1 MNSNP
6 LTPGS
11 ASENWLELRL
21 QQAAPAFPYPSTPD
35 IAGNVRRQ
43 LERLPARPAHRAAL
57 RPAWLLALFLLAAAA
72 LFAIPGVRA
81 AVLEFIQVGVVRIFL
96 VEPTP
101 TPTESAPTPQPQPT
115 PISSLLNLAG
125 ETTLEEAI
133 AQSTLPVRLP
143 SYPPDLGPPD
153 YVFLQDYGGDLLF
166 LVWTDPEDPGQV
178 LMSLQSFGPDATPV
192 NKWYAQ
198 QMGEHPLEMTEVNG
212 SPAVWTTGPYLL
224 ELKTGDL
231 EMRRILD
238 GHTLIWSE
246 GEITYRLETHLTLEE
261 ALQTAHSLED
271 AR

>member
-21 QQAAPAFPYPSTPD
+21 QQAAPAFPYPPTPD

-101 TPTESAPTPQPQPT
+101 PPQHYPPNPPTP
-115 PISSLLNLAG
+115 A
-125 ETTLEEAI
+125 
-133 AQSTLPVRLP
+133 
-143 SYPPDLGPPD
+143 YPDLFSAEPGRRNHP
-153 YVFLQDYGGDLLF
+153 GGGHR
-166 LVWTDPEDPGQV
+166 T
-178 LMSLQSFGPDATPV
+178 
-192 NKWYAQ
+192 
-198 QMGEHPLEMTEVNG
+198 EHPARP
-212 SPAVWTTGPYLL
+212 PAVL
-224 ELKTGDL
+224 
-231 EMRRILD
+231 
-238 GHTLIWSE
+238 S
-246 GEITYRLETHLTLEE
+246 
-261 ALQTAHSLED
+261 A
-271 AR
+271 